1 MRTRT
6 GTGTRMRAATGTRMQ
21 NSALRSR
28 SAAALA
34 AALAVVVLVLAGCGL
49 QPAGSYV
56 PPVATGSIERIEG
69 LPEDASVTVT
79 SKNFTEQLILG
90 KMAVLASKAAGF
102 QVTDLSNVPGSL
114 PARELLR
121 SGQADVMW
129 EYTGTAWLTYLG
141 NELGIPDQQEQWQ
154 AVYDADQAN
163 GLTWGAPAELNN
175 TYAMAMSRDRAE
187 ELGVSSIS
195 DLANLPAEELTF
207 CVDAEFNSRQDGFN
221 PMLALYGLNRG
232 TVVPEQ
238 NVGIYD
244 TGAIYGA
251 VDQGECTV
259 GEVFATDGR
268 IDALDLLVLED
279 DRNYFPAYNAA
290 PVIYTET
297 LQKYPELEA
306 VLEQVA
312 AKLDDETMR
321 SLNLKVDVQGEEPE
335 QVAFD
340 WMVEEGLVR
349 PAE

>member
-1 MRTRT
+1 MRTKLP
-6 GTGTRMRAATGTRMQ
+6 
-21 NSALRSR
+21 LRSR

-34 AALAVVVLVLAGCGL
+34 AALAAVLLVLGGCGL

-56 PPVATGSIERIEG
+56 PPVAAGSIEPVPG
-69 LPEDASVTVT
+69 LPDDASVTVT

-121 SGQADVMW
+121 SGQADIMW

-141 NELGIPDQQEQWQ
+141 YEQGIPDQQEQWQ

-175 TYAMAMSRDRAE
+175 TYALAMSRDLAA
-187 ELGVSSIS
+187 ELGVTSIS
-195 DLANLPAEELTF
+195 DLAALPVEDLTF

-221 PMLALYGLNRG
+221 PMLALYGLDRG

-244 TGAIYGA
+244 TGAVYGA
-251 VDQGECTV
+251 VDQGECLV

-279 DRNYFPAYNAA
+279 DRNFFPAYNAA

-312 AKLDDETMR
+312 ERLDDETMR

-335 QVAFD
+335 QVAYD
-340 WMVEEGLVR
+340 WMVAEGLVSR
-349 PAE
+349 VQ

>member
-1 MRTRT
+1 MLTSLRTR
-6 GTGTRMRAATGTRMQ
+6 A
-21 NSALRSR
+21 
-28 SAAALA
+28 AAALA

-56 PPVATGSIERIEG
+56 PPVAAGSIRPIEG
-69 LPEDASVTVT
+69 LPEGASVTVT

-90 KMAVLASKAAGF
+90 KMSVLAAKAAGF
-102 QVTDLSNVPGSL
+102 EVTDLSNAPGSL

-121 SGQADVMW
+121 SGQADIMW

-141 NELGIPDQQEQWQ
+141 NEQGIPDQQEQWQ
-154 AVYDADQAN
+154 AVYDADAAN

-175 TYAMAMSRDRAE
+175 TYALAMSRERAE

-195 DLANLPAEELTF
+195 ELASLPVNELTF
-207 CVDAEFNSRQDGFN
+207 CVDAEFNSRQDGFT
-221 PMLALYGLNRG
+221 PMLQLYDLQRG
-232 TVVPEQ
+232 SVVPEQ
-238 NVGIYD
+238 NIGIYD

-268 IDALDLLVLED
+268 IDALDLVVLDD
-279 DRNYFPAYNAA
+279 DRNFFPAYNAA
-290 PVIYTET
+290 PVIYTKT
-297 LQKYPELEA
+297 LQDYPALEG

-312 AKLDDETMR
+312 AKLNDETMR

-335 QVAFD
+335 QVAYD
-340 WMVEEGLVR
+340 WMVAEGLVS

>member
-1 MRTRT
+1 MRDANQ
-6 GTGTRMRAATGTRMQ
+6 MLRARA
-21 NSALRSR
+21 
-28 SAAALA
+28 AAALTALLA
-34 AALAVVVLVLAGCGL
+34 AVLLLAGCGL

-56 PPVATGSIERIEG
+56 PPVSPGSIKPIEG
-69 LPEDASVTVT
+69 LPDGAAVTVT

-90 KMAVLASKAAGF
+90 KMSVLASKAAGF
-102 QVTDLSNVPGSL
+102 EVTDLSNVPGSL

-154 AVYDADQAN
+154 AVHDADLAN

-175 TYAMAMSRDRAE
+175 TYALAMSRQRAE
-187 ELGVSSIS
+187 ELGITSIS
-195 DLANLPAEELTF
+195 DLSKLPPEELTF

-221 PMLALYGLNRG
+221 PLLELYGLPRG
-232 TVVPEQ
+232 SVVPEQ

-251 VDQGECTV
+251 VDQGQCTV

-268 IDALDLLVLED
+268 IAALDLLVLED
-279 DRNYFPAYNAA
+279 DLNYFPAYNAA

-312 AKLDDETMR
+312 DKLNDETMR

-335 QVAFD
+335 QVAYD
-340 WMVEEGLVR
+340 WMVSEGLVN
-349 PAE
+349 PAD

>member
-1 MRTRT
+1 MSRINTT
-6 GTGTRMRAATGTRMQ
+6 LRAR
-21 NSALRSR
+21 
-28 SAAALA
+28 AAALTA
-34 AALAVVVLVLAGCGL
+34 LLAVVLLVSGCGL

-56 PPVATGSIERIEG
+56 PPVSPGSIHPIEG
-69 LPEDASVTVT
+69 LPDGAAVTVT

-90 KMAVLASKAAGF
+90 KMSVLASKAAGF
-102 QVTDLSNVPGSL
+102 EVTDLSNVPGSL

-154 AVYDADQAN
+154 AVHDADLAN

-175 TYAMAMSRDRAE
+175 TYALAMRRQRAE
-187 ELGVSSIS
+187 ELGITSIS
-195 DLANLPAEELTF
+195 DLSKLPPEELTF

-221 PMLALYGLNRG
+221 PLLELYGLPRG
-232 TVVPEQ
+232 SVVPEQ

-251 VDQGECTV
+251 VDQGQCTV

-268 IDALDLLVLED
+268 IAALDLLVLED
-279 DRNYFPAYNAA
+279 DLQYFPAYNAA

-312 AKLDDETMR
+312 DKLDDETMR

-335 QVAFD
+335 QVAYD
-340 WMVEEGLVR
+340 WMVSEGLVS
-349 PAE
+349 PAD

>member
-1 MRTRT
+1 MRTSPTPPR
-6 GTGTRMRAATGTRMQ
+6 R
-21 NSALRSR
+21 
-28 SAAALA
+28 AAALVAVLA
-34 AALAVVVLVLAGCGL
+34 AVVLVLGGCGL

-56 PPVATGSIERIEG
+56 PPVAAGSIEPIEG

-90 KMAVLASKAAGF
+90 KISVLASKAAGF
-102 QVTDLSNVPGSL
+102 EVTDLSNVPGSL

-141 NELGIPDQQEQWQ
+141 NEQGIPDQQEQWQ

-187 ELGVSSIS
+187 ALGVTSIS
-195 DLANLPAEELTF
+195 DLGYLPEQELTF

-221 PMLALYGLNRG
+221 PMLQLYGLNRG
-232 TVVPEQ
+232 TVVPER
-238 NVGIYD
+238 NIGIYD

-251 VDQGECTV
+251 IDQGECAV

-279 DRNYFPAYNAA
+279 DRSFFPAYNAA

-297 LQKYPELEA
+297 LQKYPELEG

-312 AKLDDETMR
+312 EKLDDETMR
-321 SLNLKVDVQGEEPE
+321 SLNLLVDVQGEEPE
-335 QVAFD
+335 QVAYD
-340 WMVEEGLVR
+340 WMVSEGLVS
-349 PAE
+349 PAD

>member
-1 MRTRT
+1 MSRINRTLRI
-6 GTGTRMRAATGTRMQ
+6 RA
-21 NSALRSR
+21 
-28 SAAALA
+28 AAALTSL
-34 AALAVVVLVLAGCGL
+34 LAVVLLLAGCGL

-56 PPVATGSIERIEG
+56 PPVSPGSIQPIEG
-69 LPEDASVTVT
+69 LPDGAAVTVT

-90 KMAVLASKAAGF
+90 KMSVLASKAAGF
-102 QVTDLSNVPGSL
+102 EVTDLSNVPGSL

-154 AVYDADQAN
+154 AVHDADLAN

-175 TYAMAMSRDRAE
+175 TYALAMSRKRAE
-187 ELGVSSIS
+187 ELGITSIS
-195 DLANLPAEELTF
+195 DLSKLPPEELTF

-221 PMLALYGLNRG
+221 PLLELYGLPRG
-232 TVVPEQ
+232 SVVPEQ

-251 VDQGECTV
+251 VDQGQCTV

-268 IDALDLLVLED
+268 IAALDLLVLED
-279 DRNYFPAYNAA
+279 DLNYFPAYNAA

-312 AKLDDETMR
+312 EKLDDETMR
-321 SLNLKVDVQGEEPE
+321 ALNLKVDVQGEEPE
-335 QVAFD
+335 QVAYD
-340 WMVEEGLVR
+340 WMVSEGLVS
-349 PAE
+349 PAD

>member
-1 MRTRT
+1 MRTV
-6 GTGTRMRAATGTRMQ
+6 
-21 NSALRSR
+21 LRSR
-28 SAAALA
+28 AAAALA
-34 AALAVVVLVLAGCGL
+34 AALAVVVLLLSGCGL

-56 PPVATGSIERIEG
+56 PPVAPGSIQPIEG
-69 LPEDASVTVT
+69 LPQDASVTVT

-102 QVTDLSNVPGSL
+102 EVTDLSNVPGSL

-141 NELGIPDQQEQWQ
+141 NEQGISDQQEQWQ
-154 AVYDADQAN
+154 AVHDADLAN

-175 TYAMAMSRDRAE
+175 TYALAMSRTRAE
-187 ELGVSSIS
+187 ELGVSAIS
-195 DLANLPAEELTF
+195 DLANLPVEELTF

-221 PMLALYGLNRG
+221 PMLELYDIPRG
-232 TVVPEQ
+232 TVVPER
-238 NVGIYD
+238 NIGIYD

-279 DRNYFPAYNAA
+279 DRGFFPAYNAA

-312 AKLDDETMR
+312 SKLNDETMR
-321 SLNLKVDVQGEEPE
+321 SLNLKVDVEGQEPE
-335 QVAFD
+335 QVAYD
-340 WMVEEGLVR
+340 WMVAEGLVS